1 MFIWPDCIPCIL
13 KMSLEVARLSMKE
26 EHAVKAFM
34 GEIVRLPPL
43 RGEEWN
49 ITSPEII
56 QWIWERMAR
65 ITKDEDPLREIKA
78 EQNRRALDLY
88 GAASDRVRKSAD
100 PFLAALKLAI
110 AGNSMDAMV
119 NLHHDRW
126 AGDFQGDLTG
136 DWVLTDEGAEGLR
149 NRLQEATRIVYLLD
163 NCGEIVFDRLF
174 LEVLKE
180 TYTREVSVVV
190 RSRPILNDATIVEA
204 RSVGLPAVAPVIENG
219 IPGPFPGTRL
229 HLVSTDVRRLLMD
242 ADLVVAKGGGNLDSL
257 TEDSQLKGRISF
269 LFHGKCHPFC
279 APRNVSP
286 GTLIVDNQ

>member
-26 EHAVKAFM
+26 EHTVKAFM
-34 GEIVRLPPL
+34 GEIVKLPPL

-49 ITSPEII
+49 ITAPEIV
-56 QWIWERMAR
+56 QRMWERMVR

-78 EQNRRALDLY
+78 GQNRKALDLY

-100 PFLAALKLAI
+100 PFLAALSFAI

-119 NLHHDRW
+119 DIHRDRS
-126 AGDFQGDLTG
+126 AGGFQDDPTG

-163 NCGEIVFDRLF
+163 NCGEIVFDKLF
-174 LEVLKE
+174 LEVLRE
-180 TYTREVSVVV
+180 TYTDKVSVVV
-190 RSRPILNDATIVEA
+190 RSRPILNDATIAEA

-219 IPGPFPGTRL
+219 ISAAFPGTRL
-229 HLVSTDVRRLLMD
+229 HLVSTEVRRLLMG
-242 ADLVVAKGGGNLDSL
+242 ADLIVAKGVGNLDSL
-257 TEDSQLKGRISF
+257 TEEPELKGRISF
-269 LFHGKCHPFC
+269 LFHGKCHPC
-279 APRNVSP
+279 CTPRNVSP

>member
-1 MFIWPDCIPCIL
+1 
-13 KMSLEVARLSMKE
+13 
-26 EHAVKAFM
+26 
-34 GEIVRLPPL
+34 
-43 RGEEWN
+43 
-49 ITSPEII
+49 
-56 QWIWERMAR
+56 
-65 ITKDEDPLREIKA
+65 
-78 EQNRRALDLY
+78 
-88 GAASDRVRKSAD
+88 
-100 PFLAALKLAI
+100 
-110 AGNSMDAMV
+110 MDAMV
-119 NLHHDRW
+119 DIHRDRS
-126 AGDFQGDLTG
+126 AGESQGDPTG
-136 DWVLTDEGAEGLR
+136 DWVLTDEGVEGLR
-149 NRLQEATRIVYLLD
+149 HRLQEATRIVYLPD

-180 TYTREVSVVV
+180 KYTHKVSVVV

-204 RSVGLPAVAPVIENG
+204 TSVGLPAVAPVIENG
-219 IPGPFPGTRL
+219 IPAAFPGTRL